1 MPAAFYDLSD
11 SDVEAELVGY
21 SEYEAQ
27 PDLIDTSTLGAS
39 IARHELIKLEET
51 ESDDQRDDGK
61 STEILGLRTFNLLRN
76 IFTFSQFKFFFNL
89 KRSNLNKIL
98 FGNI

>member
-39 IARHELIKLEET
+39 IARHEFIKLEET
-51 ESDDQRDDGK
+51 ESDDQPDDGK
-61 STEILGLRTFNLLRN
+61 STEILGNNFQYIKKL
-76 IFTFSQFKFFFNL
+76 FFNL
-89 KRSNLNKIL
+89 KRANSKI
-98 FGNI
+98 

>member
-51 ESDDQRDDGK
+51 ESDDQPDDGK
-61 STEILGLRTFNLLRN
+61 STEILGNNF
-76 IFTFSQFKFFFNL
+76 
-89 KRSNLNKIL
+89 
-98 FGNI
+98 